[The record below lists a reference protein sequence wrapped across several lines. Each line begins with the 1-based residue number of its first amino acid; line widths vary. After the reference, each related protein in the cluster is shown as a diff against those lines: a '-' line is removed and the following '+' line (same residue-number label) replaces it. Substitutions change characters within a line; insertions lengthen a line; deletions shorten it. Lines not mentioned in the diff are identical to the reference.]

1 MAHDLLV
8 LGAGYAGLSAAK
20 RLVRQDRASEVKF
33 ALVSA
38 FAEFVERFR
47 LHQLAIG
54 RGIRADGTREE
65 IWTTRR
71 SNPARFVLL
80 GPIEAWHGVERLQ
93 LGRRRERAL
102 LAVLLLETNRV
113 VSVDRVMDLLWDGS
127 PPSSARAS
135 LRSHV
140 SRLRACLDPAGRGQH
155 GVRLNARGGGY
166 LLDREH
172 PADNRHQQRS

>member
-71 SNPARFVLL
+71 FVRFVS
-80 GPIEAWHGVERLQ
+80 A
-93 LGRRRERAL
+93 
-102 LAVLLLETNRV
+102 
-113 VSVDRVMDLLWDGS
+113 
-127 PPSSARAS
+127 SARAALIGS
-135 LRSHV
+135 VQLGPTG
-140 SRLRACLDPAGRGQH
+140 LPGK
-155 GVRLNARGGGY
+155 
-166 LLDREH
+166 
-172 PADNRHQQRS
+172 